1 LAKENPKLPLKM
13 IKVSSKNTYFKLNLL
28 YKETFVLKK
37 SFKQA
42 QFSPFFKNYM
52 YLR

>member
-1 LAKENPKLPLKM
+1 MN
-13 IKVSSKNTYFKLNLL
+13 KVSSTNDVSQNKSIA
-28 YKETFVLKK
+28 KETFVLKGL
-37 SFKQA
+37 FKQA